1 LTNDATPAT
10 PASPAGPVQ
19 HRPASSGAPAGS
31 PQARFEF
38 LPAGEREPATVHA
51 AGDIDLTNVG
61 QFQAALGEAAAAASA
76 ITADMTAVTY
86 CDSAAVRALF
96 IAARQARLTIRVAAA
111 GPINETLLRVSGLDQ
126 IATVVTLD

>member
-1 LTNDATPAT
+1 
-10 PASPAGPVQ
+10 VW
-19 HRPASSGAPAGS
+19 
-31 PQARFEF
+31 
-38 LPAGEREPATVHA
+38 A

-61 QFQAALGEAAAAASA
+61 RFQAALDIAAAAAA
-76 ITADMTAVTY
+76 AFIVDLTAVTY
-86 CDSAAVRALF
+86 CDSAAIRALF